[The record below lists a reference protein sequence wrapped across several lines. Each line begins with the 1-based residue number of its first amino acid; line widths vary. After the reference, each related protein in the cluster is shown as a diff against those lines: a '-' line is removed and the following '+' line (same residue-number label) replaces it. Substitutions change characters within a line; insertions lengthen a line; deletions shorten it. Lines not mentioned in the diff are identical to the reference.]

1 MVVTTVQMSTE
12 TRDKLKEVGK
22 KGETYEQI
30 ILRLLQEHETNRGV
44 RSSQG

>member
-1 MVVTTVQMSTE
+1 MVTTIQITPE

-30 ILRLLQEHETNRGV
+30 IIRLLQEHEQLTGAPN
-44 RSSQG
+44 SSPA

>member
-12 TRDKLKEVGK
+12 TRDKLKDVGK

-30 ILRLLQEHETNRGV
+30 IIRLLREHETN
-44 RSSQG
+44 SAPNES